1 MDGVGSGTLV
11 ERLGETL
18 RRWLADS
25 GEAAGAAGLFQ
36 GWEDVVGAELAAHTR
51 PLEVERGRLIVAAD
65 HPGWVQLL
73 RTRETA
79 IVRRL
84 GRSHAS
90 LGISRI
96 VTVLGDRSGRSV

>member
-1 MDGVGSGTLV
+1 M

-18 RRWLADS
+18 RRWLSES
-25 GEAAGAAGLFQ
+25 GEAADAAALFQ
-36 GWEDVVGAELAAHTR
+36 GWKDVVGPELAAHTR
-51 PLEVERGRLIVAAD
+51 PVEVERGRLIVAAD

-73 RTRETA
+73 RAREPA

-90 LGISRI
+90 LGIARI
-96 VTVLGDRSGRSV
+96 VTVHGDRSGPSV

>member
-1 MDGVGSGTLV
+1 M

-18 RRWLADS
+18 RRWLAES
-25 GEAAGAAGLFQ
+25 GDAAGSASLFQ
-36 GWEDVVGAELAAHTR
+36 GWPEIVGPELAAHTR
-51 PLEVERGRLIVAAD
+51 PVEVERGRLIVAAD

-73 RTRETA
+73 RAREA
-79 IVRRL
+79 EIVRRL

-96 VTVLGDRSGRSV
+96 ATVLGDRPGNRRFDTGER

>member
-1 MDGVGSGTLV
+1 M

-18 RRWLADS
+18 RRWLAES
-25 GEAAGAAGLFQ
+25 GDAAGSASLFQ
-36 GWEDVVGAELAAHTR
+36 GWPEIVGLELAAHTR
-51 PLEVERGRLIVAAD
+51 PVDVERGRLIVAAD

-73 RTRETA
+73 RAREPA

-96 VTVLGDRSGRSV
+96 ATVLAPHQTDVDGSQ

>member
-1 MDGVGSGTLV
+1 M

-18 RRWLADS
+18 RRWIAES
-25 GEAAGAAGLFQ
+25 GDVAGAATLFQ
-36 GWEDVVGAELAAHTR
+36 GWGEIVGPELAAHTH
-51 PLEVERGRLIVAAD
+51 PVEVERGRLIVAAD

-73 RTRETA
+73 RAREAA

-96 VTVLGDRSGRSV
+96 TTVLGDSPRDRFDTEGR

>member
-1 MDGVGSGTLV
+1 M

-18 RRWLADS
+18 RRWLAES
-25 GEAAGAAGLFQ
+25 GDAARSASLFQ
-36 GWEDVVGAELAAHTR
+36 GWPEIVGRELAAHTR
-51 PLEVERGRLIVAAD
+51 PVEVERGRLIVAAD

-73 RTRETA
+73 RAREAA

-90 LGISRI
+90 LRISRI
-96 VTVLGDRSGRSV
+96 ATVLVDRSGDQRFDTGER

>member
-1 MDGVGSGTLV
+1 M
-11 ERLGETL
+11 ERLGESL
-18 RRWLADS
+18 RRWLAES
-25 GEAAGAAGLFQ
+25 GDAAGCASLFQ
-36 GWEDVVGAELAAHTR
+36 GWPEIVGPELGAHTR
-51 PLEVERGRLIVAAD
+51 PVEVERGRLIVAAD

-73 RTRETA
+73 RAREAA

-96 VTVLGDRSGRSV
+96 ATVLGDRPGDRRFDTGER